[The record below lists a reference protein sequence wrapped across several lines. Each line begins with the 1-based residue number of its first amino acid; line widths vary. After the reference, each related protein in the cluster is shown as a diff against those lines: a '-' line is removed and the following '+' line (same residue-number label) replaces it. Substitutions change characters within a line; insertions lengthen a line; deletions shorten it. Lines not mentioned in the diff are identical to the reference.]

1 MIRYKRLK
9 YEGLSGD
16 FSISESLGY
25 SDHFIITITPSE
37 GATGV
42 IKFSAKTDIDS
53 DVEAIMDNVT
63 LTAKSIDLVSGT
75 QSFLVSGYFLTQ
87 INTIVTSLVG
97 TYTLIIQQASK

>member
-16 FSISESLGY
+16 SSISEGLGY
-25 SDHFIITITPSE
+25 SDHFTITITPSE
-37 GATGV
+37 GTTGV

-53 DVEAIMDNVT
+53 DAEAIMDIMT
-63 LTAKSIDLVSGT
+63 LLAKAIDLSDGT
-75 QSFLVSGYFLTQ
+75 QSFIISGYFLTQ

>member
-1 MIRYKRLK
+1 MIRHKRLK
-9 YEGLSGD
+9 YEGLPSD
-16 FSISESLGY
+16 FSVSESLGY
-25 SDHFIITITPSE
+25 SDHFTITITPSE

-53 DVEAIMDNVT
+53 DVEVIMDVVT
-63 LTAKSIDLVSGT
+63 SLAKEIDLSSGT
-75 QSFLVSGYFLTQ
+75 QSFIISGYFLTQ

>member
-1 MIRYKRLK
+1 MIRHKRLK
-9 YEGLSGD
+9 YEGLSSD
-16 FSISESLGY
+16 FSVSESLGY
-25 SDHFIITITPSE
+25 SDHFTITITPSE

-53 DVEAIMDNVT
+53 DAEAIMDVT
-63 LTAKSIDLVSGT
+63 TSLAKEIDLSSGT
-75 QSFLVSGYFLTQ
+75 QSFIISGYFLTQ